1 MATTITVG
9 IIGLGRVGASVGLA
23 LKRYNARKDA
33 RQQFAITG
41 YASDNAEAQTAKTLN
56 AVDHTAR
63 SIVAAASDKDVVVLA
78 LPYREVQGAYQ
89 LIGGDL
95 RAGAVLID
103 TSPLKLPSQEWAA
116 KYLNPEAHMIG
127 VTPVLNPQYLF
138 DGLDD
143 TDHASA
149 DLFDGGAL
157 LLLPTASADADAVE
171 LASDFAELLGMS
183 PQFGDPVEHDVWIAS
198 MEGLP
203 VVLGLSAFYTLH
215 RRDGWNDA
223 RRAGNPSFGRL
234 THHLYDQHPDDLRD
248 LLLNNRDN
256 LVRQIDAT
264 VEALDALRG
273 LLATGD
279 RAALEEV
286 LIDTMDTYALWVA
299 QRREGRWDKPSS
311 DQFKVS
317 KSDLLVNGMLG
328 GFLSKRMKGDQGGD
342 KE

>member
-1 MATTITVG
+1 MATTISVG
-9 IIGLGRVGASVGLA
+9 IIGLGRVGMSVGLA

-33 RQQFAITG
+33 RQQFTITG
-41 YASDNAEAQTAKTLN
+41 YAADNSEVQTAKTLN
-56 AVDHTAR
+56 AVDHPVRNIT
-63 SIVAAASDKDVVVLA
+63 AAASDKDIVVLT
-78 LPYREVQGAYQ
+78 LPYREVQSAYQ

-103 TSPLKLPSQEWAA
+103 MSPLKLPSQEWAA
-116 KYLNPEAHMIG
+116 KHLGPEAHMVG
-127 VTPVLNPQYLF
+127 VTPVLNPKYLF

-143 TDHASA
+143 ADHAAA

-157 LLLPTASADADAVE
+157 LLLPSTNADRDAVQ

-256 LVRQIDAT
+256 VVRQIDAT

-273 LLATGD
+273 LLASGD

-286 LIDTMDTYALWVA
+286 LIDTMDTYASWVA
-299 QRREGRWDKPSS
+299 QRREGRWDKPTNPAYN
-311 DQFKVS
+311 VT
-317 KSDLLVNGMLG
+317 KSELLVNGMFG
-328 GFLSKRMKGDQGGD
+328 GFLSKRLKGDQGED